1 MHVVMFLTQAVVFLQ
16 HSAMAESSAAAAAGT
31 AAPTMLDELLEIT
44 AQSLVRTEVA
54 EHYEVIREL
63 GRGKYGHVMLVT
75 HRQRGTPMALKLLPK
90 ASTKLHT
97 FLYEYCVAL
106 SLATHPA
113 IISMFGIAI
122 ESSQYYGFLYEPALH
137 KDLISIIKPRVSDGI
152 PEPAAKQCAKQLVS
166 ALEFIHSR
174 GLVYRDVKP
183 ENVLLFDPECRRIKL
198 TDFGLTRPKGTK
210 LKLVAGV
217 IPYTAPELS
226 NTADAQGVPID
237 TSLDAWAFGV
247 LLFCLLTG
255 YFPWEQSLPDDP
267 FFEDFMLWQE
277 TGLEEDLPRHWK
289 RLTAEAALML
299 RSLLALDPAKRG
311 PVSGA
316 LHYVDS
322 LEPAPCGGRE
332 GGCHP
337 ARGFGVWGT
346 MVAWVLR
353 GHGDLESN
361 FFAAM
366 SLLPWSQAPSPAD
379 GPHPMAQCCPVPPP
393 FASLGLEN
401 ISFLLETTV
410 YM

>member
-1 MHVVMFLTQAVVFLQ
+1 MKENGQ

-31 AAPTMLDELLEIT
+31 AAPTVLDELLEIT

-137 KDLISIIKPRVSDGI
+137 KDLISIIKPRDGI

-226 NTADAQGVPID
+226 NTADAQGLPID

-316 LHYVDS
+316 LRYVDCPWR
-322 LEPAPCGGRE
+322 LEDRHSEEALVKP
-332 GGCHP
+332 
-337 ARGFGVWGT
+337 
-346 MVAWVLR
+346 
-353 GHGDLESN
+353 
-361 FFAAM
+361 
-366 SLLPWSQAPSPAD
+366 
-379 GPHPMAQCCPVPPP
+379 
-393 FASLGLEN
+393 
-401 ISFLLETTV
+401 
-410 YM
+410 

>member
-1 MHVVMFLTQAVVFLQ
+1 MELLEQVQQRVTKMNQALQ
-16 HSAMAESSAAAAAGT
+16 HLSYEERLREIGLLSLEKAEGDLTSVRNYMMGVYKEDGPRLFSVAHPAMAKSSAVAVTT
-31 AAPTMLDELLEIT
+31 APAVLDELLQIT
-44 AQSLVRTEVA
+44 AQSLVRMEVA

-63 GRGKYGHVMLVT
+63 GRGKYGHVVLVT

-90 ASTKLHT
+90 ASTKLYT

-113 IISMFGIAI
+113 IIRMFGIAI

-137 KDLISIIKPRVSDGI
+137 RDLISIIKPRDGI
-152 PEPAAKQCAKQLVS
+152 PEPAAKHCAKQLAS
-166 ALEFIHSR
+166 ALDFIHSR

-183 ENVLLFDPECRRIKL
+183 ENVLLFDPECRCIKL

-217 IPYTAPELS
+217 LPYTAPELS
-226 NTADAQGVPID
+226 NTTDAQGLPID

-255 YFPWEQSLPDDP
+255 YFPWEQSLPEDP

-277 TGLEEDLPRHWK
+277 TGSEADLPRHWK

-311 PVSGA
+311 PVSGV
-316 LHYVDS
+316 LHYVDQPWR
-322 LEPAPCGGRE
+322 LEE
-332 GGCHP
+332 
-337 ARGFGVWGT
+337 
-346 MVAWVLR
+346 
-353 GHGDLESN
+353 
-361 FFAAM
+361 AAVK
-366 SLLPWSQAPSPAD
+366 P
-379 GPHPMAQCCPVPPP
+379 
-393 FASLGLEN
+393 
-401 ISFLLETTV
+401 
-410 YM
+410 

>member
-1 MHVVMFLTQAVVFLQ
+1 MDSPLPPRFPSFLPSQRSPSAGRQCAPRTKDMGKGRSVTLSPVMPGSPSGCSAQAGPSPEAAAREARQPTAVCPHCLAKAVVFLQ
-16 HSAMAESSAAAAAGT
+16 HSAMAESSAAAVAGT
-31 AAPTMLDELLEIT
+31 AAPTVLDELLEIT

-137 KDLISIIKPRVSDGI
+137 KDLISIIKPRDGI
-152 PEPAAKQCAKQLVS
+152 PELAAKQCAKQLVS

-226 NTADAQGVPID
+226 NTADTQGVPID

-316 LHYVDS
+316 LRYVDCPWR
-322 LEPAPCGGRE
+322 LEDRHSEEALVKP
-332 GGCHP
+332 
-337 ARGFGVWGT
+337 
-346 MVAWVLR
+346 
-353 GHGDLESN
+353 
-361 FFAAM
+361 
-366 SLLPWSQAPSPAD
+366 
-379 GPHPMAQCCPVPPP
+379 
-393 FASLGLEN
+393 
-401 ISFLLETTV
+401 
-410 YM
+410 

>member
-1 MHVVMFLTQAVVFLQ
+1 MTETSAVT
-16 HSAMAESSAAAAAGT
+16 AAGT
-31 AAPTMLDELLEIT
+31 AASTLLSELLEIT

-75 HRQRGTPMALKLLPK
+75 HRQRHKEWAVPWTPMALKLLPK

-113 IISMFGIAI
+113 IVGMFGIAI

-137 KDLISIIKPRVSDGI
+137 KDLISIIKPRDGI

-277 TGLEEDLPRHWK
+277 TGLEKDLPRHWK
-289 RLTAEAALML
+289 RLTTEAALML

-316 LHYVDS
+316 LRYVD
-322 LEPAPCGGRE
+322 C
-332 GGCHP
+332 
-337 ARGFGVWGT
+337 
-346 MVAWVLR
+346 
-353 GHGDLESN
+353 
-361 FFAAM
+361 
-366 SLLPWSQAPSPAD
+366 PWRMEDRKSEKAVVNP
-379 GPHPMAQCCPVPPP
+379 
-393 FASLGLEN
+393 
-401 ISFLLETTV
+401 
-410 YM
+410 

>member
-1 MHVVMFLTQAVVFLQ
+1 
-16 HSAMAESSAAAAAGT
+16 MAESSAAAAAATGT
-31 AAPTMLDELLEIT
+31 AAPTVLDELLEIT

-113 IISMFGIAI
+113 IIGMFGIAI

-137 KDLISIIKPRVSDGI
+137 KDLISIIKPRDGI

-226 NTADAQGVPID
+226 NTTDAQGVPID

-299 RSLLALDPAKRG
+299 RSLLALDPAKRS

-316 LHYVDS
+316 LRYVDCPWR
-322 LEPAPCGGRE
+322 LED
-332 GGCHP
+332 
-337 ARGFGVWGT
+337 
-346 MVAWVLR
+346 
-353 GHGDLESN
+353 GHSEE
-361 FFAAM
+361 AAVK
-366 SLLPWSQAPSPAD
+366 P
-379 GPHPMAQCCPVPPP
+379 
-393 FASLGLEN
+393 
-401 ISFLLETTV
+401 
-410 YM
+410 

>member
-1 MHVVMFLTQAVVFLQ
+1 
-16 HSAMAESSAAAAAGT
+16 MAESSAAAVAAAGT
-31 AAPTMLDELLEIT
+31 AGPTVLDELLEIT

-137 KDLISIIKPRVSDGI
+137 KDLISIIKPR
-152 PEPAAKQCAKQLVS
+152 
-166 ALEFIHSR
+166 
-174 GLVYRDVKP
+174 P

-267 FFEDFMLWQE
+267 FF
-277 TGLEEDLPRHWK
+277 
-289 RLTAEAALML
+289 
-299 RSLLALDPAKRG
+299 
-311 PVSGA
+311 
-316 LHYVDS
+316 
-322 LEPAPCGGRE
+322 
-332 GGCHP
+332 
-337 ARGFGVWGT
+337 
-346 MVAWVLR
+346 
-353 GHGDLESN
+353 
-361 FFAAM
+361 
-366 SLLPWSQAPSPAD
+366 
-379 GPHPMAQCCPVPPP
+379 
-393 FASLGLEN
+393 
-401 ISFLLETTV
+401 
-410 YM
+410 